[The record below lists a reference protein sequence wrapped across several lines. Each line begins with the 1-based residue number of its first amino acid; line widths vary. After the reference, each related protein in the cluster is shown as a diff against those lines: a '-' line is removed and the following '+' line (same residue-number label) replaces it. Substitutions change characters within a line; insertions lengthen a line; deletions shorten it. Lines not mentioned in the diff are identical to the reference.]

1 MNKRVVYTCV
11 TGGYEDIIDPSFVQS
26 DFDYVCF
33 TDQTNT
39 NSKVWSI
46 RPIPD
51 SLKDLSPV
59 KQQRIIK
66 ICPHLFLLQYTS
78 SIYVDGS
85 IDITGNLNDF
95 LSKYCNSDKSVYIRR
110 HPTRNCI
117 YEEAVACINLK
128 KDATS
133 NIESQMNR
141 YISENYP
148 PQNGLVESGVIY
160 RHHNDLY
167 CIRLMELWKN
177 EVINGSHR
185 DQLSFN
191 YCLWKVGDDG
201 FQYAS
206 LDLSNNP
213 YFRWCSHRS
222 R

>member
-11 TGGYEDIIDPSFVQS
+11 TGGYENIIDPSFVQS

-66 ICPHLFLLQYTS
+66 ICPHLFLPQYTS

-128 KDATS
+128 KDTAS

-148 PQNGLVESGVIY
+148 SQNGLVESGVIY
-160 RHHNDLY
+160 RHHNDPY

-177 EVINGSHR
+177 EVIKGSHR

-191 YCLWKVGDDG
+191 YCLWKVGDVG
-201 FQYAS
+201 FQYVS
-206 LDLSNNP
+206 LGLFNNP
-213 YFRWCSHRS
+213 YFRWYGHHS

>member
-201 FQYAS
+201 FQYVS

>member
-11 TGGYEDIIDPSFVQS
+11 TGGYENIIDPSFVQS

-39 NSKVWSI
+39 NSEVWSI
-46 RPIPD
+46 RLIPD
-51 SLKDLSPV
+51 NLKDLSPV

-66 ICPHLFLLQYTS
+66 ICLHLFLPQYTS
-78 SIYVDGS
+78 SIYVNGS
-85 IDITGNLNDF
+85 IDITGDPNDF
-95 LSKYCNSDKSVYIRR
+95 LSRYCNSDKSVYIRR

-128 KDATS
+128 KNTAS

-141 YISENYP
+141 YASENYP

-160 RHHNDLY
+160 RRHNDLY
-167 CIRLMELWKN
+167 CICLMELWKN
-177 EVINGSHR
+177 EIIKGSHR

-191 YCLWKVGDDG
+191 YCLWKVDDVG
-201 FQYAS
+201 FQYVG
-206 LDLSNNP
+206 LDLFNNP
-213 YFRWCSHRS
+213 YFRWCSHRN